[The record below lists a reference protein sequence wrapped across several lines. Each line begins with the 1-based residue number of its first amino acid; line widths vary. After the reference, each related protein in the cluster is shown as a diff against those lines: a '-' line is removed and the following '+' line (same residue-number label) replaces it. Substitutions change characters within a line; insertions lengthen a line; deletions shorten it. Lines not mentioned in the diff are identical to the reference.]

1 MTQKQQVIETMKRLG
16 GVATFGK
23 LNSEID
29 FSSWKTKTPEA
40 SVRGIVQVNSE
51 FFKIKPGLWA
61 LEEYR
66 HEVLGRL
73 NINLEENVNEN
84 NIEFSH
90 TYYQGLALEIGNLR
104 DMETYREKRLAYLL
118 KLEN

>member
-40 SVRGIVQVNSE
+40 SVRGIVQVNPEFYKRE
-51 FFKIKPGLWA
+51 FFLKPYYTILKI
-61 LEEYR
+61 Y
-66 HEVLGRL
+66 
-73 NINLEENVNEN
+73 NIILKNL
-84 NIEFSH
+84 
-90 TYYQGLALEIGNLR
+90 
-104 DMETYREKRLAYLL
+104 
-118 KLEN
+118 

>member
-1 MTQKQQVIETMKRLG
+1 MKQKQQVIEAMKRLG

-40 SVRGIVQVNSE
+40 SVRQIVQVYSE
-51 FFKIKPGLWA
+51 FLKIKPGLWA

-66 HEVLGRL
+66 NEVLDKL
-73 NINLEENVNEN
+73 KINIDDNKNSNNV
-84 NIEFSH
+84 EFSH

-104 DMETYREKRLAYLL
+104 DMELINTEMICIMI
-118 KLEN
+118 